1 VDDSWQTL
9 LPEGWEPR
17 VPLDR
22 CFDAQYGLEVL
33 AYDVAGEG
41 VVTGRVVIRDELLN
55 HAGVVHGGVFAA
67 AAETLA
73 SRGTA
78 LVVIPQGRLALGL
91 SNDTNV
97 LDPPARGAISFHAR
111 VRARD
116 EQAWIWTVD
125 ARDDDGRLCAYSRI
139 TVAVRMPL

>member
-1 VDDSWQTL
+1 M
-9 LPEGWEPR
+9 PEGWEPR
-17 VPLDR
+17 VPFDR

-97 LDPPARGAISFHAR
+97 VDAPAHGAIRFQAR

-116 EQAWIWTVD
+116 EHAWVWTVD
-125 ARDDDGRLCAYSRI
+125 ASGDDGRLCAHSRV
-139 TVAVRMPL
+139 TVAVRKPL